1 MTPAINFLKKH
12 KVLFKV
18 HEYQLIQP
26 TANYGQDVAD
36 ALGVCHQR
44 LFKTLVVSL
53 NNDAKKLAVCIVP
66 VAGTLNLKLAAKAL
80 KAKKVEMADPIIAE
94 RVTGYVVG
102 GISPFGQ
109 KRALPT
115 VIDEQATAVETL
127 YASAGKRGLQVEVT
141 PSDLI
146 TTLNATAASITSV
159 E

>member
-1 MTPAINFLKKH
+1 
-12 KVLFKV
+12 
-18 HEYQLIQP
+18 
-26 TANYGQDVAD
+26 
-36 ALGVCHQR
+36 
-44 LFKTLVVSL
+44 VSL

>member
-1 MTPAINFLKKH
+1 MTPAINFLKCH
-12 KVLFKV
+12 KVPFKT
-18 HEYQLIQP
+18 HEYNLSQP
-26 TANYGQDVAD
+26 SDNYGQDVAD
-36 ALGVCHQR
+36 ALNVSHQR